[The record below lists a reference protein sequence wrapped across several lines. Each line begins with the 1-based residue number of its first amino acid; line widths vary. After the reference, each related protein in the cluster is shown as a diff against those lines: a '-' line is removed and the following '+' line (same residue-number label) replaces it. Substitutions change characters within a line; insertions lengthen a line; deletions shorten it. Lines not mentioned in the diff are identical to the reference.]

1 MIKGM
6 ERLRSVA
13 LIPAIVALLLAGVFA
28 NRSHAGANNVAPVSS
43 NMPKVGAPSSAF
55 GSVLAKPKNNQLE
68 KRQIAPAKRNLR
80 TNSSKRVEFG
90 NKAKARTIKN
100 NVGKSHPV
108 SSIDMCFPTY
118 RQNNSD
124 PTLSL
129 PQAIQ
134 FALARNLT
142 MADSRLAVQE
152 KEYQRR
158 EAYSDFF
165 PSISLQY
172 GATLDRYWSLLN
184 IMGLYGMQDS
194 RYATGQE
201 AYRRGTGQIP
211 STKAWYPYR
220 IDPYR
225 QFTGSVTITQPIFS
239 GGKLINDYKYARLGV
254 DYSSIQYEVNRQDL
268 TLNVTQAYYQMM
280 QAQKL
285 LQVANSSIRAL
296 EALRNQTRIFY
307 REGQVA
313 EVDVLSTEG
322 QLAQAKIQ
330 RTQALADI
338 AKNQATLNYLLRNP
352 QDTPVRIIEDV
363 SYTSS
368 GYRLPDAYAIAA
380 ANRLEI
386 RQANISA
393 EQALALVKSA
403 KADLMPNVDVSLTGA
418 RYNDDWN
425 VADPEG
431 FNDWRIQ
438 GLLTWTFDMF
448 RKRSTVAEK
457 RTSHARTFV
466 NRELLV
472 ETIMNE
478 VRQAYED
485 MKRSESDIGDNR
497 TAVQFRS
504 ENFRIN
510 QERYKEQVATY
521 VEVLDA
527 QRQLSLSQGDY
538 YISLMGYKINRAILE
553 RKMGI
558 VK

>member
-1 MIKGM
+1 M
-6 ERLRSVA
+6 
-13 LIPAIVALLLAGVFA
+13 
-28 NRSHAGANNVAPVSS
+28 
-43 NMPKVGAPSSAF
+43 
-55 GSVLAKPKNNQLE
+55 
-68 KRQIAPAKRNLR
+68 
-80 TNSSKRVEFG
+80 
-90 NKAKARTIKN
+90 
-100 NVGKSHPV
+100 

-134 FALARNLT
+134 IALARNLT

-172 GATLDRYWSLLN
+172 GATWDRYWNLLN

-201 AYRRGTGQIP
+201 AYRRKNQSGSNMQQ
-211 STKAWYPYR
+211 AWYPYR

-239 GGKLINDYKYARLGV
+239 GGKLINDYKYAKLGV
-254 DYSSIQYEVNRQDL
+254 DYSSIQFEVNRQDL

-285 LQVANSSIRAL
+285 LQVAYSSIRAL
-296 EALRNQTRIFY
+296 EALRNQTKVFY

-368 GYRLPDAYAIAA
+368 GYRLPDVYAIAA
-380 ANRLEI
+380 ANRLEV
-386 RQANISA
+386 RQANISV
-393 EQALALVKSA
+393 EQALALIKSA

-485 MKRSESDIGDNR
+485 MKRSETDIGDNR
-497 TAVQFRS
+497 AAVEFRS

-510 QERYKEQVATY
+510 QERYKQQVATY

-558 VK
+558 LR

>member
-1 MIKGM
+1 
-6 ERLRSVA
+6 
-13 LIPAIVALLLAGVFA
+13 
-28 NRSHAGANNVAPVSS
+28 
-43 NMPKVGAPSSAF
+43 
-55 GSVLAKPKNNQLE
+55 
-68 KRQIAPAKRNLR
+68 
-80 TNSSKRVEFG
+80 
-90 NKAKARTIKN
+90 
-100 NVGKSHPV
+100 
-108 SSIDMCFPTY
+108 MCFPTY
-118 RQNNSD
+118 KQNNSD

-134 FALARNLT
+134 IALARNLT

-172 GATLDRYWSLLN
+172 GATWDRYWNLLN

-194 RYATGQE
+194 RYATGQQ
-201 AYRRGTGQIP
+201 AFRYTNSKSKMHFDSGG
-211 STKAWYPYR
+211 AWYPYR

-225 QFTGSVTITQPIFS
+225 QFAGSVTITQPIFS
-239 GGKLINDYKYARLGV
+239 GGKLINDYKYAKLGV
-254 DYSSIQYEVNRQDL
+254 DYSSIQFEVNRQDL

-285 LQVANSSIRAL
+285 LQVAYSSIRAL
-296 EALRNQTRIFY
+296 EALRNQTKVFY

-368 GYRLPDAYAIAA
+368 GYRLPDVYAIAA
-380 ANRLEI
+380 ANRLEV
-386 RQANISA
+386 RQANISV
-393 EQALALVKSA
+393 EQALALIKSA

-485 MKRSESDIGDNR
+485 MKRSETDIGDNR
-497 TAVQFRS
+497 AAVEFRS

-510 QERYKEQVATY
+510 QERYKQQVATY

-558 VK
+558 LR

>member
-1 MIKGM
+1 MV
-6 ERLRSVA
+6 RLISVA
-13 LIPAIVALLLAGVFA
+13 LPLIAVVLLVGGFSTDRANAGTSNQIPSNLNSQRI
-28 NRSHAGANNVAPVSS
+28 GAAS
-43 NMPKVGAPSSAF
+43 SSAF
-55 GSVLAKPKNNQLE
+55 GSVLAKPKNSQRE
-68 KRQIAPAKRNLR
+68 KRKIAPAERNLR
-80 TNSSKRVEFG
+80 TNSSKSLEFG
-90 NKAKARTIKN
+90 NRAKSRTTRS
-100 NVGKSHPV
+100 NVGKGHNVPSV
-108 SSIDMCFPTY
+108 DMCFPTY
-118 RQNNSD
+118 RQNG
-124 PTLSL
+124 PGATVSL

-134 FALARNLT
+134 IALARNLT

-165 PSISLQY
+165 PSITLQY
-172 GATLDRYWSLLN
+172 GATFDRYWNLLN

-201 AYRRGTGQIP
+201 AYRRRNSANSNLQQ
-211 STKAWYPYR
+211 AWYPYR

-254 DYSSIQYEVNRQDL
+254 DYSAIQYEVNRQDL
-268 TLNVTQAYYQMM
+268 ILNVTQAYYQMM

-296 EALRNQTRIFY
+296 EALRNQTKIFY

-352 QDTPVRIIEDV
+352 QDTPIKIIEDV
-363 SYTSS
+363 SYSPSS
-368 GYRLPDAYAIAA
+368 YRLPDIYSIAA
-380 ANRLEI
+380 TNRLEI
-386 RQANISA
+386 RQANISV
-393 EQALALVKSA
+393 EQAIALAKSA
-403 KADLMPNVDVSLTGA
+403 KADLLPNIDVSLTGA

-448 RKRSTVAEK
+448 RRRSTVAEK
-457 RTSHARTFV
+457 RSSHARSFV

-497 TAVQFRS
+497 TAVAFRS

-527 QRQLSLSQGDY
+527 QRQLTLSQGDY
-538 YISLMGYKINRAILE
+538 FISLIGYRINKAILE

-558 VK
+558 LR

>member
-1 MIKGM
+1 MGM
-6 ERLRSVA
+6 ERLSSVA
-13 LIPAIVALLLAGVFA
+13 LTLITVVLLVSGFSTDRSNAGTSNQIPSNLNSQRIGT
-28 NRSHAGANNVAPVSS
+28 APY
-43 NMPKVGAPSSAF
+43 SAF
-55 GSVLAKPKNNQLE
+55 GSVLVKPQNNRPKTKKPSPERKSPLAHPSKRDKRSDTAKPL
-68 KRQIAPAKRNLR
+68 
-80 TNSSKRVEFG
+80 
-90 NKAKARTIKN
+90 TIKN

-134 FALARNLT
+134 IALARNLT

-201 AYRRGTGQIP
+201 AYRRGNNGIP

-225 QFTGSVTITQPIFS
+225 QFAGSVTITQPIFS

-254 DYSSIQYEVNRQDL
+254 DYSSIQFEVNRQDL

-285 LQVANSSIRAL
+285 LQVAYSSIRAI
-296 EALRNQTRIFY
+296 EALRNQTKVFY

-368 GYRLPDAYAIAA
+368 GYRLPDVYAIAA

-457 RTSHARTFV
+457 RASHARTFV

-497 TAVQFRS
+497 AAVEFRS

-510 QERYKEQVATY
+510 QERYKQQVATY

-558 VK
+558 LR